1 MTAAQPLRLARGL
14 IADAD
19 PAATDGELLRRYAET
34 RDEAAFAELVRRNG
48 PLVLRACRSV
58 LGPSPAAEDAF
69 QAAFLLLVRKAAALG
84 KAGSLA
90 GWLHAASVRTA
101 RTARRS
107 EDRRRKREQTR
118 TTPATA
124 SPDDLT
130 WREVRERLDVELAA
144 LPEKYRLPLVLCYLQ
159 ELTYEDAARRAGCS
173 VGALRGRLERGKERL
188 RRRLA
193 TYGLPLAA
201 PVLVLGRPTT
211 VSAALSE
218 TTLTVTRAGLTGGA
232 IPPAVAALLVSTV
245 RVKVVAVASAVLAVL
260 GFALAGATGNP
271 PTGDPKPEA
280 TAAALAADGAPT
292 DPLGDPL
299 PPGAVMRLGTRRFQ
313 VASWPIEPISLP
325 GGKQYLLYDRQPG
338 RSSRYE
344 FSWMDAVSG
353 VVTARWAPFET
364 LHAAGVSADGRW
376 LVMAETQFEPTG
388 IRFGGMP
395 PPPPPKTGPIKFA
408 LYDLTT
414 RNPVKEFVAE
424 SDEVEGNRV
433 QVTGACISADAKWIV
448 TVSGS
453 HDKTGRVRLW
463 EVATGQVVWASEYKQ
478 RNDPMFTPIGFTP
491 GAAELVL
498 RRSDNRWVHLVD
510 VAKAKEV
517 RTFATISDQIQG
529 ETLAPDGSAVL
540 ITTYKPDVSVF
551 DLKTGAERTLG
562 GHKEWARQAV
572 FTPDGKT
579 LVTGGND
586 PFLLVRDWPSGAV
599 RKRIDLDPRAVN
611 RLYASA
617 DGKFVDVLY
626 WWERSLARY
635 DLATGKRVERPAD
648 THRAEVFAL
657 TLTPDGH
664 VMSVGHDGTLR
675 TWNLATGRQVRQSPA
690 QRVSIHD
697 PFTLTP
703 DGKVRREGSLSPDG
717 RFFAGAGAEKDT
729 VNVFDARTNAVVA
742 SFGGKGGWWGAGIET
757 GFSPDGNILA
767 TSTEGFVQLRE
778 VGSWRARGGIKV
790 HATGFDFS
798 PDGRSLLCA
807 GLNDVTVWEVAT
819 QKLRYTLRP
828 GPQGL
833 SRPRFSPDGRLIA
846 WAEYDGSVM
855 LRDLF
860 RDRTVARFLGHDDR
874 LMGYVFTPDGRRLVT
889 ASDDCTL
896 LVWDVA
902 GPAARVKPAD
912 PPDEQDLRA
921 AADDLASSDGV
932 KAFAAV
938 RMLAAGGETS
948 VGVIRGKLRPAAAT
962 DAAAVKQLLTDL
974 DSDDFAT
981 REKATAALIA
991 LGERAEGPVYGLLA
1005 GQPSPE
1011 ARRRAAQVLEGIA
1024 GPVTS
1029 ADRLREVRAV
1039 EVLEWVATP
1048 AAKEVLRELAKGDPS
1063 AGLTR
1068 DATATLRRLEK
1079 R

>member
-1 MTAAQPLRLARGL
+1 MTAARPLRLARGL

-19 PAATDGELLRRYAET
+19 PSATDGDLLRRYAEA

-48 PLVLRACRSV
+48 PLVLRACQSV

-90 GWLHAASVRTA
+90 GWLHAAAVRTA

-107 EDRRRKREQTR
+107 EDRRRKREQTHAK
-118 TTPATA
+118 PAA
-124 SPDDLT
+124 SADDLT
-130 WREVRERLDVELAA
+130 WREVRERLEVELAA
-144 LPEKYRLPLVLCYLQ
+144 LPERYRLPLVLCYLQ
-159 ELTYEDAARRAGCS
+159 ELSYEDAARRAGCS

-201 PVLVLGRPTT
+201 PVLVLGRPPA
-211 VSAALSE
+211 VSAALCD
-218 TTLTVTRAGLTGGA
+218 TTLDVTRAGLTGGA
-232 IPPAVAALLVSTV
+232 IPPAVAGLLGSAV
-245 RVKVVAVASAVLAVL
+245 RLKVVAVASVFLALL
-260 GFALAGATGNP
+260 GVTLAAATGNP
-271 PTGDPKPEA
+271 PTTDPQP
-280 TAAALAADGAPT
+280 AAVAPVAAGPPT

-299 PPGAVMRLGTRRFQ
+299 PDGAVMRLGTRRFQ
-313 VASWPIEPISLP
+313 VSAWPIEPILLP
-325 GGKQYLLYDRQPG
+325 GGTQYLLYVRQPG
-338 RSSRYE
+338 RTSRYE
-344 FSWMDAVSG
+344 FAWMDAATG
-353 VVTARWAPFET
+353 VVTRRWAPLET
-364 LHAAGVSADGRW
+364 QHAAGVSADGRW
-376 LVMAETQFEPTG
+376 LVLAETQFEPTG
-388 IRFGGMP
+388 IRIGGHP
-395 PPPPPKTGPIKFA
+395 APPPPKTGPIKFA

-414 RNPVKEFVAE
+414 RTPVKEFVTESNEAE
-424 SDEVEGNRV
+424 GHQVK
-433 QVTGACISADAKWIV
+433 VTGACISADGRWIA
-448 TVSGS
+448 TVSGA

-498 RRSDNRWVHLVD
+498 RRSDNRWIHVVD
-510 VAKAKEV
+510 VARAKEV
-517 RTFATISDQIQG
+517 RTFATIGDQIQG
-529 ETLAPDGSAVL
+529 EVLAPDGSAVL
-540 ITTYKPDVSVF
+540 VSTYKPDVFVF

-562 GHKEWARQAV
+562 GHKEWARRAA

-599 RKRIDLDPRAVN
+599 RKRIDIEPRSAVAS
-611 RLYASA
+611 LFLSA
-617 DGKFVDVLY
+617 DGKYADVLY
-626 WWERSLARY
+626 WWEKSLARY
-635 DLATGKRVERPAD
+635 DLETGRRVERPTD
-648 THRAEVFAL
+648 THRAAVLAL
-657 TLTPDGH
+657 TLAPDGS
-664 VMSVGHDGTLR
+664 VMSAGYDGVLR
-675 TWNLATGRQVRQSPA
+675 TWDATTGRQLRQSRIEA
-690 QRVSIHD
+690 GSGHD
-697 PFTLTP
+697 PITLTP

-717 RFFAGAGAEKDT
+717 RFFAGAGPEKDT
-729 VNVFDARTNAVVA
+729 VNVFDARTSAVVA
-742 SFGGKGGWWGAGIET
+742 SFGGKGGWWGAGT
-757 GFSPDGNILA
+757 ATAFSPDGNLLA
-767 TSTEGFVQLRE
+767 SSTEGFVQFRE

-819 QKLRYTLRP
+819 QKLRYTFRP

-833 SRPRFSPDGRLIA
+833 SRPRFSPDGRFLA
-846 WAEYDGSVM
+846 WAEDDGSVM

-912 PPDEQDLRA
+912 PPDERDLRA
-921 AADDLASSDGV
+921 AADDLASSDAA
-932 KAFAAV
+932 KAFATV
-938 RMLAAGGETS
+938 RVLAAGGDAS
-948 VGVIRGKLRPAAAT
+948 VGVIRGKLRPATAT
-962 DAAAVKQLLTDL
+962 DAAAVKRLLADL
-974 DSDDFAT
+974 DSDDFDT
-981 REKATAALIA
+981 RENATAALIA

-1005 GQPSPE
+1005 GRPSPE
-1011 ARRRAAQVLEGIA
+1011 ARRRAERVLDGIA
-1024 GPVTS
+1024 GPVSS
-1029 ADRLREVRAV
+1029 ADRLQEVRAV

-1079 R
+1079 RK